1 MSKLHDFVG
10 RQYSAVINGIEETG
24 NIIISKID
32 PSKIALDRKYGPSYI
47 VYDPDALYMEG
58 ESNII
63 TKFLILSDEFYGER
77 LTDVS
82 QLSVGG
88 TLIYKHFTPRIITK
102 ISGDTIYYHKRGET
116 KIHNLSISEFKE
128 KIWAYR
134 YRPAVFKGNDIDIDK
149 THSSIM
155 AAYKSPINTSTEVE
169 SLQPTKSPTI
179 PKKSVNKY
187 FKRLTLNDI

>member
-32 PSKIALDRKYGPSYI
+32 PSKIALTRKHSLNYVVS
-47 VYDPDALYMEG
+47 DPDTLYMKG
-58 ESNII
+58 CSSSIS
-63 TKFLILSDEFYGER
+63 KFLILSDEFYGEK

-88 TLIYKHFTPRIITK
+88 TLIYKHFTPRIIME
-102 ISGDTIYYHKRGET
+102 INGDTIYYHKRGET

-134 YRPAVFKGNDIDIDK
+134 YRPKVIKINAEKMSDDAITKLKTFIDQQKVAI
-149 THSSIM
+149 TPQPI
-155 AAYKSPINTSTEVE
+155 KSPI
-169 SLQPTKSPTI
+169 I
-179 PKKSVNKY
+179 PKKPVNKY

>member
-10 RQYSAVINGIEETG
+10 RQYSATISGVEEIG

-32 PSKIALDRKYGPSYI
+32 PSKIALTRKHSPNYVVS
-47 VYDPDALYMEG
+47 DPDTLYMEG
-58 ESNII
+58 CSSSIS
-63 TKFLILSDEFYGER
+63 KFLILSDEFYGEK

-88 TLIYKHFTPRIITK
+88 TLIYKHFTPRIIME
-102 ISGDTIYYHKRGET
+102 INGDTIYYHKRGET

-134 YRPAVFKGNDIDIDK
+134 YRPNVIKTNAEKMSDDAITKLKTFIDQQKIAI
-149 THSSIM
+149 TLRPI
-155 AAYKSPINTSTEVE
+155 KSPII
-169 SLQPTKSPTI
+169 L
-179 PKKSVNKY
+179 KKPVNKY